1 MEIEVSYESSTIR
14 YEFYPNRNLR
24 KKMIY
29 DSGDNLS
36 NEIYFS
42 PSKKMSWENKYKDGK
57 PIGKFKKFDYL
68 GFIEQDAI
76 YDESGK
82 LLWKCDW

>member
-36 NEIYFS
+36 NEIYF
-42 PSKKMSWENKYKDGK
+42 
-57 PIGKFKKFDYL
+57 
-68 GFIEQDAI
+68 
-76 YDESGK
+76 
-82 LLWKCDW
+82 